1 MNREFLKSLELT
13 EEQIE
18 KIMAEYGKSINS
30 YKEKIEELGG
40 LSEKVQHYEKQ
51 LEELQNALQTK
62 EQELAQVDEL
72 QSKLKSYELENLKI
86 KIANQAGIPLDLAS
100 RLSGETEEEI
110 KADAEKLA
118 GFINQKPTLP
128 LKPTEPENIDPKEQA
143 YSKLLENLV

>member
-13 EEQIE
+13 DEQIE

-30 YKEKIEELGG
+30 YKEKIDELQG
-40 LSEKVQHYEKQ
+40 LSEKVQSYEQQ
-51 LEELQNALQTK
+51 LNELQNTLKTK
-62 EQELAQVDEL
+62 EQELAQIEEL
-72 QSKLKSYELENLKI
+72 QGKVKSYEIKDLKTR
-86 KIANQAGIPLDLAS
+86 IALQAGIPFELADK
-100 RLSGETEEEI
+100 LSGETEEEI

>member
-13 EEQIE
+13 DEQIE

-40 LSEKVQHYEKQ
+40 LSEKVQNYERQ
-51 LEELQNALQTK
+51 LEELQNALKVK

-100 RLSGETEEEI
+100 RLNGETEEEI

-118 GFINQKPTLP
+118 SFVNQKPTLP
-128 LKPTEPENIDPKEQA
+128 LKQTEPQKIDEREQA
-143 YSKLLENLV
+143 YKKILENLS